1 MQLLDPSQLDTPLDY
16 ENLAKEGSALG
27 SAAVIVIGA
36 NQSLVEVAR
45 RTLAFYREESC
56 GKCTPCREGTPW
68 LEAILERIEHG
79 EGRVEDIALMTY
91 IADMIGG
98 KSFCPFGYAAVW
110 GLQSNLAKFRPE
122 FDAAIAAATELPVI
136 PVRPTY
142 RPDTGVPSGVTQ
154 ASLSLE
160 EKYNKPT
167 HRR

>member
-1 MQLLDPSQLDTPLDY
+1 M
-16 ENLAKEGSALG
+16 
-27 SAAVIVIGA
+27 IVIGK
-36 NQSLVEVAR
+36 NQNMVEVAR
-45 RTLAFYREESC
+45 RTVAFYREESC

-79 EGRVEDIALMTY
+79 EGRTDDIALLTY

-110 GLQSNLAKFRPE
+110 GLQSNLAKFRGE

-142 RPDTGVPSGVTQ
+142 RPDPGIPSGVTEP
-154 ASLSLE
+154 SLPLE
-160 EKYNKPT
+160 EKFNAPT
-167 HRR
+167 HREMRFVCLIWSM